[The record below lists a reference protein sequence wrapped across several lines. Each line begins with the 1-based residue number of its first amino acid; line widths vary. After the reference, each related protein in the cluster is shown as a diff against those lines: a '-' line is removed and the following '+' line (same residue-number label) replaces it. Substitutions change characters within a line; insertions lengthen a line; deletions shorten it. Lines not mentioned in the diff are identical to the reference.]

1 MPGLLQNERERAV
14 EMFQAG
20 MTQTE
25 ISNHFNCSRLTIYRL
40 FVRVRATGTTSDRR
54 RSGRPRETT
63 LRQDRHITL
72 IHLRNRFV
80 TAVDTARRTPGIRNS
95 IIYDQTV
102 RNRLRQSGLRS
113 RRPLKGMEL
122 KRRHRI
128 ARLQWARARLRGRR
142 STWQNIMF
150 SDESKLNLK
159 ISDGSVHIYCR
170 RRERFADGC
179 VKETDRFGGGGVMVW
194 GGISHVG
201 KTNLK
206 IVVGNLFV
214 IVTKSWLQLY
224 SRLFEHITSIM
235 FFSKITLDAI
245 FHVLP

>member
-1 MPGLLQNERERAV
+1 
-14 EMFQAG
+14 
-20 MTQTE
+20 
-25 ISNHFNCSRLTIYRL
+25 
-40 FVRVRATGTTSDRR
+40 
-54 RSGRPRETT
+54 
-63 LRQDRHITL
+63 
-72 IHLRNRFV
+72 
-80 TAVDTARRTPGIRNS
+80 
-95 IIYDQTV
+95 
-102 RNRLRQSGLRS
+102 
-113 RRPLKGMEL
+113 
-122 KRRHRI
+122 
-128 ARLQWARARLRGRR
+128 
-142 STWQNIMF
+142 MF

-159 ISDGSVHIYCR
+159 LSDGRVRIYRR

>member
-1 MPGLLQNERERAV
+1 MQVCSIKIKGHKQRERAV
-14 EMFQAG
+14 GMFQAG

-25 ISNHFNCSRLTIYRL
+25 IANHFNCSRMTIYIL
-40 FVRVRATGTTSDRR
+40 LIRVRATGTSDRR

-80 TAVDTARRTPGIRNS
+80 TAVDTARRTPGIRNNRIS
-95 IIYDQTV
+95 DQTV

-128 ARLQWARARLRGRR
+128 ARLQWARARLRWRR
-142 STWQNIMF
+142 NTWQKILF
-150 SDESKLNLK
+150 SDESKFNLK
-159 ISDGSVHIYCR
+159 FSDGRVCIYRR

-179 VKETDRFGGGGVMVW
+179 VKETDRFGGGQAR
-194 GGISHVG
+194 SNPYA
-201 KTNLK
+201 KT
-206 IVVGNLFV
+206 
-214 IVTKSWLQLY
+214 QL
-224 SRLFEHITSIM
+224 RTHRKF
-235 FFSKITLDAI
+235 
-245 FHVLP
+245 

>member
-1 MPGLLQNERERAV
+1 
-14 EMFQAG
+14 
-20 MTQTE
+20 
-25 ISNHFNCSRLTIYRL
+25 
-40 FVRVRATGTTSDRR
+40 
-54 RSGRPRETT
+54 
-63 LRQDRHITL
+63 
-72 IHLRNRFV
+72 
-80 TAVDTARRTPGIRNS
+80 
-95 IIYDQTV
+95 
-102 RNRLRQSGLRS
+102 
-113 RRPLKGMEL
+113 
-122 KRRHRI
+122 
-128 ARLQWARARLRGRR
+128 
-142 STWQNIMF
+142 MF

-159 ISDGSVHIYCR
+159 FSDGSVHIYRR